1 MNTAIPSVELF
12 PGITYDMESKNLRLS
27 DTEFEYYGSSK
38 SVLCGIINRT
48 DDVLRFHDA
57 RTSNKLESVGII
69 QSGAEISLCSHGTP
83 VLSVGIVNVQ
93 HPTAWEPK
101 IKAALLPKHA
111 DSSPTDEQ
119 WDAAWAVCDLMREAD
134 RQYQALKN
142 AGVEVSMLGPSILY
156 DLAEL
161 CPKLPQF
168 WRL

>member
-1 MNTAIPSVELF
+1 MTPRIELF
-12 PGITYDMESKNLRLS
+12 PGITYDLESKKLSLS
-27 DTEFEYYGSSK
+27 DTEFEYYESSK
-38 SVLCGIINRT
+38 SVLLGIINRT

-69 QSGAEISLCSHGTP
+69 QSGAEISLCSQGTP

-93 HPTAWEPK
+93 QPTAWEPK
-101 IKAALLPKHA
+101 IKVALLPKHA
-111 DSSPTDEQ
+111 DSSPTDKQ

-134 RQYQALKN
+134 RQYQALKD
-142 AGVEVSMLGPSILY
+142 AGVEVSMSGPSILY

-161 CPKLPQF
+161 CPKLPAF

>member
-38 SVLCGIINRT
+38 SVLCGIIDHVKT
-48 DDVLRFHDA
+48 VQIYHDA

-93 HPTAWEPK
+93 LPTAWEHQ
-101 IKAALLPKHA
+101 INVVLFQKHA

-119 WDAAWAVCDLMREAD
+119 WDAAWAICDLMREAD

-142 AGVEVSMLGPSILY
+142 AGVEVRMSEPSILY